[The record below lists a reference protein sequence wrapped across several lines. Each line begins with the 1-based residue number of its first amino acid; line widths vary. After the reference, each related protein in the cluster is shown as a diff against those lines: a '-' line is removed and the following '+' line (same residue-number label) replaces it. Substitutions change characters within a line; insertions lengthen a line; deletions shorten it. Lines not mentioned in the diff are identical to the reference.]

1 MPYHEV
7 EETLARALTYLRL
20 SGITVTP
27 EVARRALRLVDSALE
42 EGEQRLLAQ
51 LLLLANLQVK
61 RKNQQKD
68 NLQRQEVGTPL
79 KLKIL
84 KLKQRK

>member
-20 SGITVTP
+20 SGIRVTP

-42 EGEQRLLAQ
+42 EGEQRLLARVMERLPDTFPLPEEALPPQ
-51 LLLLANLQVK
+51 
-61 RKNQQKD
+61 
-68 NLQRQEVGTPL
+68 TPPL
-79 KLKIL
+79 HHASVHYADSL
-84 KLKQRK
+84 